1 MEVLKS
7 YIPMLRVKPKPKV
20 LKNWFGAP
28 LQLLRCS
35 PRIKI
40 AGYQSKRLD
49 VRSVEAPAKINTWIE
64 SSLRVGHCAIF
75 ISCVQLEVRSLTTGS
90 SRSLR
95 SLWTSK
101 SYAFGR
107 PLTKR

>member
-7 YIPMLRVKPKPKV
+7 YIPILRATPKPKV

-49 VRSVEAPAKINTWIE
+49 VRSVEAPAKINTWFE
-64 SSLRVGHCAIF
+64 SSLRVGRCAIF
-75 ISCVQLEVRSLTTGS
+75 ISCARLEVSSLTTGS